1 MLNPGPTLVTVRWQG
16 QNVNVR
22 TQDLRRS
29 LVYLSSLHGCFLA
42 EDRDDPWELLVAF
55 AESLPGTHLRIG
67 WFQVPSG
74 KSDGRA
80 EENYRRGQPLAQFD
94 TASPGPWKKTKA
106 SDEHYQMLMAML
118 HVAAHGMNLPGCI
131 GGRVGTGVAHLESIQ
146 EAETSFLV
154 W

>member
-1 MLNPGPTLVTVRWQG
+1 MLNPGPTLVTVKWQG
-16 QNVNVR
+16 QNVHVR

-74 KSDGRA
+74 NSDGQAA
-80 EENYRRGQPLAQFD
+80 ENHSRGNHSRGQPLRAVQCSEPRTMEEDKGF
-94 TASPGPWKKTKA
+94 
-106 SDEHYQMLMAML
+106 
-118 HVAAHGMNLPGCI
+118 
-131 GGRVGTGVAHLESIQ
+131 R
-146 EAETSFLV
+146 
-154 W
+154 